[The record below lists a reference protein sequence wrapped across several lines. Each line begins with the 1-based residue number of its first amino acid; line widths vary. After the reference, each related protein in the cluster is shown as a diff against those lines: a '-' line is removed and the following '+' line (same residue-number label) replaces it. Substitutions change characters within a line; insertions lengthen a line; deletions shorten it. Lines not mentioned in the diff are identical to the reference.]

1 MKKMI
6 LLATICVA
14 GLVSAKSTEVKTET
28 KEVKVASSAMFFYH
42 PITIT
47 SSCDYTQVIEVTA
60 QDDPQCW
67 IVDAQQMEDDC
78 SAPFTNPIMAGMWP

>member
-6 LLATICVA
+6 LLATVCVA
-14 GLVSAKSTEVKTET
+14 GLVSAKSVEVKKET
-28 KEVKVASSAMFFYH
+28 KEIKAVSESKYH

-47 SSCDYTQVIEVTA
+47 SSCGYTQVIEVTA

-78 SAPFTNPIMAGMWP
+78 TAPFTNPILAGMWP